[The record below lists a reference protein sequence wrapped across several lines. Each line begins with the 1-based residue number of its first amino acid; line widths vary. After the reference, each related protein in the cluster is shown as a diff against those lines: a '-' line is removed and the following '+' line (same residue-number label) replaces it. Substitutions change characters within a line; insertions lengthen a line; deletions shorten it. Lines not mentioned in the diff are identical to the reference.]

1 MGGGLGGMSAAIRLA
16 VDNYDVTILE
26 KGKRLGGKL
35 NSHCEQGFTFDTG
48 PSILTMPWVLDHLFL
63 NANRKLSDYITIKR
77 IEPQWK
83 AFFEDG
89 TLINLT
95 SDLPEMIK
103 QLQSL
108 CKEDASEFFNFLHYC
123 NKMYDFHVKSTFK
136 KSISGIQDLRTML
149 SVKDL
154 FSMEPM
160 KTTNQSTKKF
170 FKNKKIQQLFNYLT
184 MQSGSSPYQAPAN
197 LSNLAHI
204 HLGLGSYYVEGGIF
218 KIAEALSKILHE
230 LQVNVHL
237 NSKVKRIVTQ
247 NSYAHAIEL
256 ENGCLFE
263 ADIVVSNLEAVPT
276 YDTLLNNQ
284 PITPEEHNGLEKYPP
299 TVSGLLLLLGVN
311 KTYSHLAHHNF
322 FFSESPKKEFQ
333 QIFTEGI
340 PATDPTIYV
349 GISAKTD
356 PNLAPIGKENLYVLT
371 HVPSLKKDETWEEK
385 KDEYRQIILN
395 KLERMGIEGLKENI
409 EYEYTLT
416 PNDFQQDY
424 GANGGSLY
432 GVVSD
437 RKKNGGFKI
446 PSRSPLLKNL
456 YFVGGST
463 HPGGGI
469 PLVTLSGQLTADL
482 ILEQDLKYK
491 KGIG

>member
-1 MGGGLGGMSAAIRLA
+1 MSAAIRLA
-16 VDNYDVTILE
+16 VDNYDVTIFE
-26 KGKRLGGKL
+26 QGKVLGGKL
-35 NSHCEQGFTFDTG
+35 NSHCGQGFTFDTG
-48 PSILTMPWVLDHLFL
+48 PSILTMPWVLEHLFL
-63 NANRKLSDYITIKR
+63 NANRKLADYITIKR

-83 AFFEDG
+83 TFFEDG
-89 TLINLT
+89 TSINIT
-95 SDLPEMIK
+95 SDLPEMIN

-108 CKEDASEFFNFLHYC
+108 CKEDASELFNYLHYC
-123 NKMYDFHVKSTFK
+123 NKMYDNHVKSTYK
-136 KSISGIQDLRTML
+136 KSISGIQDLRSML

-154 FSMEPM
+154 LSMDPM
-160 KTTNQSTKKF
+160 KTMNQITKKF
-170 FKNKKIQQLFNYLT
+170 FKNKKIQQLFNYLI
-184 MQSGSSPYQAPAN
+184 MQCGSSPYQAPAS
-197 LSNLAHI
+197 LSQLAHI
-204 HLGLGSYYVEGGIF
+204 HLGLGIYYVEGGIF

-237 NSKVKRIVTQ
+237 NSKVKRIVTH
-247 NSYAHAIEL
+247 NSYAQAIEL
-256 ENGCLFE
+256 ENGRVFE

-276 YDTLLNNQ
+276 YNTLLNNH
-284 PITPEEHNGLEKYPP
+284 PITPEVNNELEKFPP
-299 TVSGLLLLLGVN
+299 TVSGFLLLLGVN
-311 KTYSHLAHHNF
+311 KTYTHLAHHNF

-349 GISAKTD
+349 GISAKID
-356 PNLAPIGKENLYVLT
+356 PNHAPIGKENLYVLS
-371 HVPSLKKDETWEEK
+371 HVPSLKKGETWAEK
-385 KDEYRQIILN
+385 KDEYRNLILN

-416 PNDFQQDY
+416 PNDFQQKY

-437 RKKNGGFKI
+437 RKMNGGFKS
-446 PSRSPLLKNL
+446 PSRSRLVNNL

-469 PLVTLSGQLTADL
+469 PMVTLSGQLTADL
-482 ILEQDLKYK
+482 ILKQDIKSIK
-491 KGIG
+491 EIG